1 MASTEHIKELSRSLD
16 KAIDK
21 IDTSKV
27 LSILDSLSNVEKMS
41 MHVLKAT
48 GLGKKVNKLKKM
60 ESFKSATNIQDL
72 AIELV
77 AKWKKQVSKEKG
89 KKNGSNGGGNGKRLK
104 LKNGSSSSS
113 HKNISKSPENGAI
126 STNSNGATPSALE
139 ISTDN
144 DGGYER
150 EEYDWETGDGRRDKM
165 ISKFISVL
173 KPTPDRKEYIDYRQ
187 LAANIEQELGVKYGS
202 NSQDYVQK
210 YRDLHFNL
218 KKNEDLKYEVLG
230 GYLKVDKLITMTAEQ
245 LASKELQK
253 KRESEKKWAMEE
265 ARNDHA
271 LNVSQAMTDEYK
283 CGKCKQRKCKY
294 SQAQTRAA
302 DEPMTTFI
310 TCLVC
315 GNRWKM

>member
-1 MASTEHIKELSRSLD
+1 MSSREHIKELARSLE

-27 LSILDSLSNVEKMS
+27 LSILDSLTQIDTITIS
-41 MHVLKAT
+41 VLQQT
-48 GLGKKVNKLKKM
+48 GLGKKVNKLRKM

-77 AKWKKQVSKEKG
+77 TKWKKQVSKQKG
-89 KKNGSNGGGNGKRLK
+89 QKTNGRKLK
-104 LKNGSSSSS
+104 LKNGSSHNNTS
-113 HKNISKSPENGAI
+113 N
-126 STNSNGATPSALE
+126 NSNNSNNHNGKEQEAQKQEPSALE
-139 ISTDN
+139 ISQDE
-144 DGGYER
+144 YFR
-150 EEYDWETGDGRRDKM
+150 PEYDWETGDNRRDKM

-173 KPTPDRKEYIDYRQ
+173 QPKPDKKEFIDYRRC
-187 LAANIEQELGVKYGS
+187 AADIEQSLGEKYGS

-218 KKNEDLKYEVLG
+218 KKNPELKLEVLG
-230 GYLKVDKLITMTAEQ
+230 GHLSIDKLITMSPEQ

-253 KRESEKKWAMEE
+253 KRETEKKWAMEE
-265 ARNDHA
+265 ARNDHG
-271 LNVSQAMTDEYK
+271 LNENQSMTDEYK

-294 SQAQTRAA
+294 SQAQTRSA
-302 DEPMTTFI
+302 DEPMTTFV

-315 GNRWKM
+315 GNRWRF